1 MNIVKLKDV
10 IMPDEYTI
18 SEFFN
23 KNLKGK
29 YAYWVKMRYI
39 FPLDSLDYETY
50 IKYEQMSDIQLAG
63 HGIHKHIDLYG
74 EDCCMIQFAKKYIDA
89 TETEMANDIHQF
101 KTSNMYVAD
110 FDIDINDLRTFRTWL
125 ANELLLLNTGDNG
138 NYLSLYTPDQIHMLE
153 YYKNNMYDDVVKA
166 LSTFGGNNESNI
178 TLEQLGQSTCGCSSD
193 LSSLYNLSVNVC
205 DSMTI
210 YRKNIYTHMV
220 EMFSKIDF
228 WSQFPS
234 PFILEFKKYI
244 DNIIKCNFKLTKSQ
258 YISEY
263 ADCGCINNDEQADLI
278 AILKRLSQ
286 SLQYIADNNTIG
298 NKNYINDSLRD
309 WSSRLYELMEW

>member
-1 MNIVKLKDV
+1 MNIIKLKD
-10 IMPDEYTI
+10 IIKPNDEL
-18 SEFFN
+18 FN
-23 KNLKGK
+23 SYLKGK
-29 YAYWVKMRYI
+29 YAYWVHMRYI
-39 FPLDSLDYETY
+39 VPFDFMKHEGYVECELDIKQLLLKEDGTLPKPFGAPYIDVYKEDMFPYIDMYETDRANSV
-50 IKYEQMSDIQLAG
+50 IKYALLNGYTPDSNITIEEL
-63 HGIHKHIDLYG
+63 
-74 EDCCMIQFAKKYIDA
+74 KK
-89 TETEMANDIHQF
+89 
-101 KTSNMYVAD
+101 
-110 FDIDINDLRTFRTWL
+110 FRTWL
-125 ANELLLLNTGDNG
+125 ATNLLLFDVNNDGEP
-138 NYLSLYTPDQIHMLE
+138 LYNENDIHVLK
-153 YYKNNMYDDVVKA
+153 YYKGGMYDDVVKA
-166 LSTFGGNNESNI
+166 LSTFGGNNESNV

-263 ADCGCINNDEQADLI
+263 ADCGCINNDEQADMI

>member
-153 YYKNNMYDDVVKA
+153 YYKNNMYDDVVKY
-166 LSTFGGNNESNI
+166 LDRFGSSTLEFSTSNESGCNCCNNTINI
-178 TLEQLGQSTCGCSSD
+178 GLITTDNCNAND
-193 LSSLYNLSVNVC
+193 
-205 DSMTI
+205 I
-210 YRKNIYTHMV
+210 YRKNITAFMV
-220 EMFSKIDF
+220 ETFSDINF
-228 WSQFPS
+228 WKACNKSF
-234 PFILEFKKYI
+234 LTLFKRYI
-244 DNIIKCNFKLTKSQ
+244 DNIKTTGLTMSSVTNTSFDTVCSCFYNENDSTFKKML
-258 YISEY
+258 E
-263 ADCGCINNDEQADLI
+263 
-278 AILKRLSQ
+278 RLSI
-286 SLQYIADNNTIG
+286 SLQYIIDDNTSSHNNFI
-298 NKNYINDSLRD
+298 YDSFND
-309 WSSRLYELMEW
+309 WAVNAYEKMYWK